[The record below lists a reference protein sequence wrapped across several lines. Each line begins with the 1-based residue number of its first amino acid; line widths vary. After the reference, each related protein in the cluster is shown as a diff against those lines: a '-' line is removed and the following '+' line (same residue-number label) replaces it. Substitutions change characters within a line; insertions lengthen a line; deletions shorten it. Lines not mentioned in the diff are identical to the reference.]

1 MARARSPN
9 RDKAY
14 QIWLE
19 SEKKCRLK
27 DIAKDLGVSE
37 SQIRKWKNQDQWD
50 KVTLPNSKSNVTDKR
65 GAPKGNKNA
74 VGHGAPEENK
84 NAERHGFFAKW
95 LPAETMEIMQC
106 IERSN
111 PIDLLWDNIQLQYA
125 AIIRA
130 QNLMYVRDQGDTTT
144 TKIAESDSQFGGS
157 EKWEVQHAWDK
168 HSNFLQAQSRA
179 MKTLESMIKQ
189 YDELT
194 RSGLIT
200 EEQQARIDKLKADV
214 AKINGEGEE
223 IEDLEEVDG
232 IIYGEDKKENNTV

>member
-1 MARARSPN
+1 MPRAPNEKIEKAKELYLNGVKLVEIASRLEIPPGTVRRWKSTHNWDSERS
-9 RDKAY
+9 DKKANVRKN
-14 QIWLE
+14 
-19 SEKKCRLK
+19 KK
-27 DIAKDLGVSE
+27 
-37 SQIRKWKNQDQWD
+37 
-50 KVTLPNSKSNVTDKR
+50 
-65 GAPKGNKNA
+65 GAQPGNKNA
-74 VGHGAPEENK
+74 TGGPTGNRK
-84 NAERHGFFAKW
+84 AERHGFFAKW

-130 QNLMYVRDQGDTTT
+130 QNLMFVRDQEDVTT
-144 TKIAESDSQFGGS
+144 TKIAESSGDSSYS
-157 EKWEVQHAWDK
+157 EKWEVQQSWDK

-179 MKTLESMIKQ
+179 MKTLESMLKQ

>member
-1 MARARSPN
+1 MPRAPNEKIEKAKELYLNGVKLVEIASQLEIPPGTVRRWKSTHNWDSERS
-9 RDKAY
+9 DKKANVRKN
-14 QIWLE
+14 
-19 SEKKCRLK
+19 KK
-27 DIAKDLGVSE
+27 
-37 SQIRKWKNQDQWD
+37 
-50 KVTLPNSKSNVTDKR
+50 
-65 GAPKGNKNA
+65 GAQPGNKNA
-74 VGHGAPEENK
+74 TGGPTGNRK
-84 NAERHGFFAKW
+84 AERHGFFAKW

-130 QNLMYVRDQGDTTT
+130 QNLMFVRDQEDVTT
-144 TKIAESDSQFGGS
+144 TKIAESSGDSSYS
-157 EKWEVQHAWDK
+157 EKWEVQQSWDK

-179 MKTLESMIKQ
+179 MKTLESMLKQ

>member
-1 MARARSPN
+1 MSRTPN
-9 RDKAY
+9 EQIEKAKELFD
-14 QIWLE
+14 QGQ
-19 SEKKCRLK
+19 KMV
-27 DIAKDLGVSE
+27 DIAVILKIPEGT
-37 SQIRKWKNQDQWD
+37 IRSWKKRYRWD
-50 KVTLPNSKSNVTDKR
+50 ATLQTKKRNVANKK
-65 GAPKGNKNA
+65 GGQSGNKNA
-74 VGHGAPEENK
+74 TGPPGNK

-144 TKIAESDSQFGGS
+144 TRIAESDSQFGGS

-168 HSNFLQAQSRA
+168 HANFLQAQSRA

-189 YDELT
+189 YDELA
-194 RSGLIT
+194 RSGLAT

-214 AKINGEGEE
+214 AKINGDSEE

>member
-1 MARARSPN
+1 MSEDL

-14 QIWLE
+14 E
-19 SEKKCRLK
+19 DYKAGMKYK
-27 DIAKDLGVSE
+27 DIAGKYGVSLNTIK
-37 SQIRKWKNQDQWD
+37 SWKTRYKW
-50 KVTLPNSKSNVTDKR
+50 LRSENSVHTQNEKGCTQKR
-65 GAPKGNKNA
+65 GAPVGNKNA
-74 VGHGAPEENK
+74 TGPPGNK

-130 QNLMYVRDQGDTTT
+130 QNLMYVRDQEDKTIDKVGFSTGNV
-144 TKIAESDSQFGGS
+144 SSQ
-157 EKWEVQHAWDK
+157 KWEVQQAWDK
-168 HSNFLQAQSRA
+168 HANFLQAQSRA
-179 MKTLESMIKQ
+179 MKTLEGMIKQ

-194 RSGLIT
+194 RSELVT
-200 EEQQARIDKLKADV
+200 EEQRARIDKLKADV

-232 IIYGEDKKENNTV
+232 IIYGKDEKENNTV

>member
-1 MARARSPN
+1 MPRAPNEKIEKAKELYLNGVKLVEIASQLEIPPGTVRRWKSTHNWDSERS
-9 RDKAY
+9 DKKANVRKN
-14 QIWLE
+14 
-19 SEKKCRLK
+19 KK
-27 DIAKDLGVSE
+27 
-37 SQIRKWKNQDQWD
+37 
-50 KVTLPNSKSNVTDKR
+50 
-65 GAPKGNKNA
+65 GAQPGNKNA
-74 VGHGAPEENK
+74 TGGPTGNRK
-84 NAERHGFFAKW
+84 AERHGFFAKW